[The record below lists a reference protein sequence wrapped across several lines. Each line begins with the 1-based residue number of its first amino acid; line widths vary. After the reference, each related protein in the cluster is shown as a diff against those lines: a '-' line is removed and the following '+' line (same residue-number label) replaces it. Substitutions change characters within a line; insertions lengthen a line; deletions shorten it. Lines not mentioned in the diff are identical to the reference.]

1 LPNTSTVWG
10 DIDVEPGVLV
20 CPTKGK
26 TQTIGY
32 DYYYYVGGQSIGTFD
47 DPTTKLLT
55 FDGNLSGGVN
65 VGKFLADFDLRHSGK
80 MIASYADGHV
90 NATIAPLDLL
100 LSNPSELFLV
110 NDYNSSTGDWKAS
123 VAQTA
128 NCKWSTSFWNGAAY
142 AVPNGSAQVPQIG
155 SLGNSKGIN
164 MRTPGDGICGFYATP
179 AAIGVDLGNDVYSFT
194 YVENVIDDGWNI
206 LFVTNAGSGWR
217 FTRHGSYNP
226 HVLQTAGAPWVNMG
240 WTSAG
245 PPAIC
250 NSNMPAGKPY
260 VVSYVFSPTILT
272 VYLNGIKCPW
282 YDGVSRPNSNVGPVG
297 ASTMMGLGLNTGVPG
312 GTIRI
317 NNSQSRDLF
326 RGLIGD
332 MVFYNRVVS
341 DADRTLAESC
351 LANKYGITLGTL

>member
-1 LPNTSTVWG
+1 MSTKIHRKGFTLIELLVVIAIIAILAAILFPVFARAREKARQSTCTSNQRQIAAAMLMYAQDHEETLPNTSTVWG

-155 SLGNSKGIN
+155 SLGNSKGIS
-164 MRTPGDGICGFYATP
+164 A
-179 AAIGVDLGNDVYSFT
+179 
-194 YVENVIDDGWNI
+194 
-206 LFVTNAGSGWR
+206 
-217 FTRHGSYNP
+217 
-226 HVLQTAGAPWVNMG
+226 LQVMV
-240 WTSAG
+240 S
-245 PPAIC
+245 
-250 NSNMPAGKPY
+250 
-260 VVSYVFSPTILT
+260 VVSTLLQQLLVLTLVMMFILS
-272 VYLNGIKCPW
+272 LMLK
-282 YDGVSRPNSNVGPVG
+282 
-297 ASTMMGLGLNTGVPG
+297 M
-312 GTIRI
+312 
-317 NNSQSRDLF
+317 
-326 RGLIGD
+326 
-332 MVFYNRVVS
+332 
-341 DADRTLAESC
+341 
-351 LANKYGITLGTL
+351 